1 MGSLQRGD
9 EQVTEFAF
17 EVIRSERADTNMAY
31 FLVATVPD
39 GRKFHAT
46 SWFEADLDQDLR
58 TMLQRAFV
66 SGFLAGSEGRNE
78 LKDG

>member
-1 MGSLQRGD
+1 
-9 EQVTEFAF
+9 
-17 EVIRSERADTNMAY
+17 MAY